1 MQGKL
6 VISWLFFPCF
16 GGFWSYGAC
25 ASEGKETRLL
35 DRREGG
41 RARDENGVLRAVA
54 YAGSSIIYI
63 CNYAF
68 YLYM

>member
-1 MQGKL
+1 ML
-6 VISWLFFPCF
+6 
-16 GGFWSYGAC
+16 A
-25 ASEGKETRLL
+25 LL
-35 DRREGG
+35 

-68 YLYM
+68 WLAIGSIKPLLEMDGQHNNGSFTMA